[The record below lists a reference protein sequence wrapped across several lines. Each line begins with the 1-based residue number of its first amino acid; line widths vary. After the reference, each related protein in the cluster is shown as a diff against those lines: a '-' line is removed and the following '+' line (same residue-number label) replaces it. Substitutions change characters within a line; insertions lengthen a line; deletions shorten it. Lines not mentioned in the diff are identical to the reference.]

1 MLDSA
6 VTTSVGGKSDKKGEL
21 MRKPA
26 LLLISLSSA
35 TLLLSAPS
43 WQKKDFSQW
52 TADDAKKILS
62 DSPWAKTVQV
72 VTGKMTAMRM
82 GDGASKTASSANEDR
97 SSPVNMASS
106 ERRYL
111 VSPAPDGYAPNGAQM
126 NGSAGGGQSQQ
137 PQGGGVPQS
146 GGTPG
151 MGQPGQGPQAGA
163 QPAAPQTTPVVVE
176 WESAVPVRLAELK
189 LKSGE
194 RQPSQADV
202 EQAKKPVD
210 SYMVALIGVPGAPK
224 QGEEQE
230 MAAGATITAKGK
242 QPIQATSVKEQTM
255 TGGTRAIIFTFPK
268 TQPITDEDKS
278 VQFQEKK
285 GALPTDVK
293 QSFKLKDMHYDGKL
307 TL

>member
-1 MLDSA
+1 M
-6 VTTSVGGKSDKKGEL
+6 KK
-21 MRKPA
+21 PT
-26 LLLISLSSA
+26 LLLISVSSA
-35 TLLLSAPS
+35 TLLLAAPS

-52 TADDAKKILS
+52 TTDDAKKILS

-72 VTGKMTAMRM
+72 ATGKMTAMRM
-82 GDGASKTASSANEDR
+82 GDAASKMASSAKIEQ
-97 SSPVNMASS
+97 SPPVNMASS

-111 VSPAPDGYAPNGAQM
+111 VSPAPDGYGLGGSAQM
-126 NGSAGGGQSQQ
+126 NGSSGGGQSQQ
-137 PQGGGVPQS
+137 PQGGGAQS
-146 GGTPG
+146 GGGAPS
-151 MGQPGQGPQAGA
+151 MGQPGQGPQAP
-163 QPAAPQTTPVVVE
+163 QAAPQTIPVVVD
-176 WESAVPVRLAELK
+176 WETAVPVRLAELK

-194 RQPSQADV
+194 SQPSQADV

-210 SYMVALIGVPGAPK
+210 GYMVALIGVPGAPK

-242 QPIQATSVKEQTM
+242 QPVQATSVKEQAM

-268 TQPITDEDKS
+268 TQPITDDDKS

-285 GALPTDVK
+285 GALPSDVK